1 LKIII
6 NNMKN
11 PLKILESEAIKILFL
26 MPINSL
32 NLKKTII
39 IIFKVLIN
47 NKIIKIIKI
56 LHNINNPMN
65 LSKISLNFGMIIIKN
80 MASNIKIKFQLK

>member
-1 LKIII
+1 
-6 NNMKN
+6 MKN